1 MFRVIIAGGR
11 DFNDYDML
19 VKTMDMV
26 LQNITD
32 EIQVVCGMASGADT
46 LGERYAK
53 ERGYKIAYF
62 PADWK
67 KYGRAA
73 GFNRNQEMAKNADA
87 LVAFWDGKSKGTKH
101 MVDIACRY
109 NLKVRVKK
117 FEHT

>member
-1 MFRVIIAGGR
+1 MFRVIIAGSR
-11 DFNDYDML
+11 SFDDYDML

-32 EIQVVCGMASGADT
+32 EIQVVCGMAAGADT

-53 ERGYKIAYF
+53 ERGFQIAYF

-73 GFNRNQEMAKNADA
+73 GFNRNVEMAKNADA